1 LLFADDTLIFWEPS
15 GEQIR
20 NLRCLFLC
28 FDVVSGMKIN
38 LSKFEIVPIGEV
50 GDVEGL
56 TSILG
61 CRMSSLPLKYLGLP
75 LEAAST
81 I

>member
-1 LLFADDTLIFWEPS
+1 
-15 GEQIR
+15 
-20 NLRCLFLC
+20 
-28 FDVVSGMKIN
+28 MKIN

-75 LEAAST
+75 LEAAYKAST